1 MTIGEALKQI
11 RHELYLTQEQMCAGV
26 VTRSFYAKVESG
38 RNRISADKLTEILF
52 EHDIDITY
60 FYQLLRNTYS
70 SQSKLKENDLNQ
82 KMNQAFNSGKI
93 ELIELIELIE
103 QNYHKIL
110 LQSNSSILKL
120 RAMIS
125 VANLKDELNLI
136 DPKVKEKLFVEFDEG
151 ANWMT
156 RPDLLRLFTDTMPL
170 WDSSDLSF
178 FIGRLLAKVQKEHNI
193 PELLQERYLRVF
205 ENYLAVY
212 YKKNNPVKTIDVNV
226 QKIFDY
232 ILNLEPTV
240 HFLLYKIAAVYL
252 QNLFLGN
259 KEEAQKI
266 KDEMKKYG
274 YQDIVKTW
282 PK

>member
-82 KMNQAFNSGKI
+82 KMNQAFNSGK
-93 ELIELIELIE
+93 IELIE

-212 YKKNNPVKTIDVNV
+212 YKKNNPVKTINVNV

-252 QNLFLGN
+252 QNLFLG
-259 KEEAQKI
+259 KKQEAQKI

>member
-82 KMNQAFNSGKI
+82 KMNQAFNSGK
-93 ELIELIELIE
+93 IELIE

-252 QNLFLGN
+252 QNLFLGK

-266 KDEMKKYG
+266 KDEMEKYG
-274 YQDIVKTW
+274 YQDIIKTW

>member
-52 EHDIDITY
+52 EHDIDIAY

-93 ELIELIELIE
+93 ELIE

-110 LQSNSSILKL
+110 LQSNSNILKL

-226 QKIFDY
+226 QKTFDY

>member
-93 ELIELIELIE
+93 ELIE

-170 WDSSDLSF
+170 WDLSDLSF

-212 YKKNNPVKTIDVNV
+212 YKKNNPIKTIDVNV
-226 QKIFDY
+226 QKTFDY

-240 HFLLYKIAAVYL
+240 HFLLYKVAAVYL
-252 QNLFLGN
+252 QNLFLGK

-266 KDEMKKYG
+266 KDKMKKYG

>member
-11 RHELYLTQEQMCAGV
+11 RHELYLTQEQMCADV

-82 KMNQAFNSGKI
+82 KMNQAFNSGK
-93 ELIELIELIE
+93 IELIE

-266 KDEMKKYG
+266 KNEMKKYG

>member
-82 KMNQAFNSGKI
+82 KMNQAFYSGK
-93 ELIELIELIE
+93 IELIE

-226 QKIFDY
+226 QKTFDY

-266 KDEMKKYG
+266 KNEMKKYG

>member
-26 VTRSFYAKVESG
+26 VSRSFYAKVESG

-82 KMNQAFNSGKI
+82 KMNQAFNSGK
-93 ELIELIELIE
+93 IELIE

-226 QKIFDY
+226 QKTFDY

-252 QNLFLGN
+252 QNLFLG
-259 KEEAQKI
+259 KKQEAQKI
-266 KDEMKKYG
+266 KDEMEKYG

>member
-93 ELIELIELIE
+93 ELIE

-110 LQSNSSILKL
+110 LQSNSSILNL

>member
-93 ELIELIELIE
+93 ELIE

-136 DPKVKEKLFVEFDEG
+136 DPKVIEMLFVEFDEG
-151 ANWMT
+151 PNWMT

-226 QKIFDY
+226 QKTFDY

>member
-82 KMNQAFNSGKI
+82 KMNQTFNSGK
-93 ELIELIELIE
+93 IELIE

-212 YKKNNPVKTIDVNV
+212 YKKNNPIKTIDVNV
-226 QKIFDY
+226 QKTFDY

-240 HFLLYKIAAVYL
+240 HFLLYKVAAVYL

-266 KDEMKKYG
+266 KNEMKKYG

>member
-93 ELIELIELIE
+93 ELIE

-110 LQSNSSILKL
+110 LQSNSNILKL

-170 WDSSDLSF
+170 WDLSDLSF

-212 YKKNNPVKTIDVNV
+212 YKKNNPIKTIDVNV
-226 QKIFDY
+226 QKTFDY

-240 HFLLYKIAAVYL
+240 HFLLYKVAAVYL
-252 QNLFLGN
+252 QNLFLGK

>member
-11 RHELYLTQEQMCAGV
+11 RHELYLTQEQMCADV

-93 ELIELIELIE
+93 ELIE

-110 LQSNSSILKL
+110 LQSNSNILKL

-212 YKKNNPVKTIDVNV
+212 YKKNNPVKTINVNV

-266 KDEMKKYG
+266 KNEMKKYG

>member
-11 RHELYLTQEQMCAGV
+11 RHELYLTQEQMCADV

-93 ELIELIELIE
+93 ELIE

-110 LQSNSSILKL
+110 LQSNSNILKL

-226 QKIFDY
+226 QKTFDY

-266 KDEMKKYG
+266 KNEMKKYG

>member
-82 KMNQAFNSGKI
+82 KMNQAFNSGK
-93 ELIELIELIE
+93 IELIE

-266 KDEMKKYG
+266 KNEMKKYG

-282 PK
+282 SK

>member
-93 ELIELIELIE
+93 ELIE

-125 VANLKDELNLI
+125 VANLRDELNLI

-226 QKIFDY
+226 QKTFDY

-252 QNLFLGN
+252 QNLFLGK

-266 KDEMKKYG
+266 KDEMEKYG

>member
-11 RHELYLTQEQMCAGV
+11 RHGLYLTQEQMCAGV

-38 RNRISADKLTEILF
+38 KNRISADKLTEILF

-60 FYQLLRNTYS
+60 FYQLLRDTYS

-82 KMNQAFNSGKI
+82 KMNQAFNSG
-93 ELIELIELIE
+93 EIELIE

-170 WDSSDLSF
+170 WDPSNLSF
-178 FIGRLLAKVQKEHNI
+178 FIGRLLAKVQKQHDI

-212 YKKNNPVKTIDVNV
+212 YKKNNPIKNIEINV
-226 QKIFDY
+226 QKTFDY
-232 ILNLEPTV
+232 ILNLEPTT

-252 QNLFLGN
+252 QNLFLGK

>member
-82 KMNQAFNSGKI
+82 KMNQAFNSGK
-93 ELIELIELIE
+93 IELIE

-212 YKKNNPVKTIDVNV
+212 YKKNNPIKTIDVNV
-226 QKIFDY
+226 QKTFDY

-240 HFLLYKIAAVYL
+240 HFLLYKVAAVYL
-252 QNLFLGN
+252 QNLFLGK

-266 KDEMKKYG
+266 KNEMKKYG

>member
-82 KMNQAFNSGKI
+82 KMNQAFNSGK
-93 ELIELIELIE
+93 IELIELIE

-212 YKKNNPVKTIDVNV
+212 YKKNNPVKTIEINV
-226 QKIFDY
+226 KKTFDY

-252 QNLFLGN
+252 QNLFLGK

-266 KDEMKKYG
+266 KDEMEKYG

>member
-93 ELIELIELIE
+93 ELIE

-120 RAMIS
+120 RAMLS

-266 KDEMKKYG
+266 KNEMKKYG

>member
-60 FYQLLRNTYS
+60 FYQMLRNTYS

-82 KMNQAFNSGKI
+82 KMNQAFNSGK
-93 ELIELIELIE
+93 IELIE

>member
-1 MTIGEALKQI
+1 MTIGEALKKI
-11 RHELYLTQEQMCAGV
+11 IHELYLTQEQMCAGV

-93 ELIELIELIE
+93 ELIE

-170 WDSSDLSF
+170 WDLSDLSF

-212 YKKNNPVKTIDVNV
+212 YKKNNPIKTIDVNV
-226 QKIFDY
+226 QKTFDY

-240 HFLLYKIAAVYL
+240 HFLLYKVAAVYL

-259 KEEAQKI
+259 KEEEQKI
-266 KDEMKKYG
+266 KNELKKYDN
-274 YQDIVKTW
+274 QDIVKTRQ
-282 PK
+282 KRFCI

>member
-82 KMNQAFNSGKI
+82 KMNQAFNSGK
-93 ELIELIELIE
+93 IELIE

-226 QKIFDY
+226 QKTFDY

-240 HFLLYKIAAVYL
+240 HFLLYKVAAVYL

-266 KDEMKKYG
+266 KNEMKKYG

>member
-11 RHELYLTQEQMCAGV
+11 RHELYLTQEQMCADV

-82 KMNQAFNSGKI
+82 KMNQTFNSGK
-93 ELIELIELIE
+93 IELIE

-212 YKKNNPVKTIDVNV
+212 YKKNNPIKTIDVNV
-226 QKIFDY
+226 QKTFDY

>member
-26 VTRSFYAKVESG
+26 VTRYFYAKVESG

-82 KMNQAFNSGKI
+82 KMNQAFNSGK
-93 ELIELIELIE
+93 IELIE

>member
-82 KMNQAFNSGKI
+82 KMNQAFNSGK
-93 ELIELIELIE
+93 IELIE

-212 YKKNNPVKTIDVNV
+212 YNKNNPVKTIDVNV
-226 QKIFDY
+226 QKTFDY

>member
-82 KMNQAFNSGKI
+82 KMNQAFNSGK
-93 ELIELIELIE
+93 IELIE

-212 YKKNNPVKTIDVNV
+212 YKKNNPIKTIDVNV
-226 QKIFDY
+226 QKTFDY

-240 HFLLYKIAAVYL
+240 HFLLYKVAAVYL
-252 QNLFLGN
+252 QNLFLGK

-266 KDEMKKYG
+266 KDKMKKYG

>member
-82 KMNQAFNSGKI
+82 KMNQAFNSGK
-93 ELIELIELIE
+93 IELIE

-212 YKKNNPVKTIDVNV
+212 YKKNNPIKTIDVNV
-226 QKIFDY
+226 QKTFDY

-240 HFLLYKIAAVYL
+240 HFLLYKVAAVYL
-252 QNLFLGN
+252 QNLFLGK

-282 PK
+282 SK

>member
-82 KMNQAFNSGKI
+82 KMNQAFNSGK
-93 ELIELIELIE
+93 IELIE

-212 YKKNNPVKTIDVNV
+212 YKKNNPIKTIDVNV
-226 QKIFDY
+226 QKTFDY

-240 HFLLYKIAAVYL
+240 HFLLYKVAAVYL

>member
-93 ELIELIELIE
+93 ELIE

-151 ANWMT
+151 SNWMT

-226 QKIFDY
+226 QKTFDY

>member
-1 MTIGEALKQI
+1 MGEALKQI

-82 KMNQAFNSGKI
+82 KMNQAFNSGK
-93 ELIELIELIE
+93 IELIE

-226 QKIFDY
+226 QKTFDY

-252 QNLFLGN
+252 QNLFLG
-259 KEEAQKI
+259 KKQEAQKI
-266 KDEMKKYG
+266 KDEMEKYG

>member
-1 MTIGEALKQI
+1 
-11 RHELYLTQEQMCAGV
+11 MCAGV

-82 KMNQAFNSGKI
+82 KMNQAFNSGK
-93 ELIELIELIE
+93 IELIE

-226 QKIFDY
+226 QKTFDY

-252 QNLFLGN
+252 QNLFLG
-259 KEEAQKI
+259 KKQEAQKI
-266 KDEMKKYG
+266 KDEMEKYG

>member
-82 KMNQAFNSGKI
+82 KMNQAFNSGK
-93 ELIELIELIE
+93 IELIE

-212 YKKNNPVKTIDVNV
+212 YKKNNPIKTIDVNV
-226 QKIFDY
+226 QKTFDY

-240 HFLLYKIAAVYL
+240 HFLLYKVAAVYL

-266 KDEMKKYG
+266 KNEMKKYG

>member
-52 EHDIDITY
+52 EHNIDITY
-60 FYQLLRNTYS
+60 FYQLLRDTYS
-70 SQSKLKENDLNQ
+70 SPSKLKENDLNQ

-93 ELIELIELIE
+93 ELIE

-110 LQSNSSILKL
+110 LQSDSNILKL

-151 ANWMT
+151 VNWMT

-170 WDSSDLSF
+170 WDPSDLSF

-212 YKKNNPVKTIDVNV
+212 YKKNNPIKTIDVNV
-226 QKIFDY
+226 QKTFDY

-252 QNLFLGN
+252 QNLFLG
-259 KEEAQKI
+259 KKDEAQKI
-266 KDEMKKYG
+266 KNEMKKYG

>member
-82 KMNQAFNSGKI
+82 KMNQTFNSGK
-93 ELIELIELIE
+93 IELIE

-212 YKKNNPVKTIDVNV
+212 YKKNNPIKTIDVNV
-226 QKIFDY
+226 QKTFDY

-240 HFLLYKIAAVYL
+240 HFLLYKVAAVYL

>member
-82 KMNQAFNSGKI
+82 KMNQAFNSGK
-93 ELIELIELIE
+93 IELIE

-226 QKIFDY
+226 QKTFDY

-240 HFLLYKIAAVYL
+240 HFLLYKVAAVYL

>member
-52 EHDIDITY
+52 EHNIDITY
-60 FYQLLRNTYS
+60 FYQLLRDTYS
-70 SQSKLKENDLNQ
+70 SPSKLKENDLNQ

-93 ELIELIELIE
+93 ELME

-110 LQSNSSILKL
+110 LQSDSNILKL

-151 ANWMT
+151 VNWMT

-170 WDSSDLSF
+170 WDPSDLSF

-212 YKKNNPVKTIDVNV
+212 YKKNNPIKTIDVNV
-226 QKIFDY
+226 QKTFDY

-252 QNLFLGN
+252 QNLFLG
-259 KEEAQKI
+259 KKDEAQKI
-266 KDEMKKYG
+266 KNEMKKYG